1 MTASATKSKEWLPA
15 VLSVASVIGTG
26 GYAVTRQSQAA
37 AGIQSLLNTGSTL
50 STAASVAQ
58 GGVVSQQDT
67 EALDKSF
74 QELDQ
79 RMKDSR
85 QPGLVQAQLV
95 EFARSLELEVREVQP
110 IVGAGGKKGQASIYP
125 AYRVAVAGKYA
136 PIAEYMNALPK
147 QRIPGRIIGLR
158 LGAQRDDTTG
168 ATIGLTADMM
178 VEVFQQVDPQSMSAA
193 QPATEAEG

>member
-1 MTASATKSKEWLPA
+1 MAARATKLKDWLPA
-15 VLSVASVIGTG
+15 MLSVASVLGTG

-37 AGIQSLLNTGSTL
+37 EGIQSMLSTGSTL
-50 STAASVAQ
+50 STAAAAAQ
-58 GGVVSQQDT
+58 EGVVSLQDT
-67 EALDKSF
+67 EALDKTF

-85 QPGLVQAQLV
+85 QPGIVQAQLV

-110 IVGAGGKKGQASIYP
+110 IAGAGGKKGQASIYP

-168 ATIGLTADMM
+168 ATNGLTADMT
-178 VEVFQQVDPQSMSAA
+178 VEVFQQVDPQTIQAA
-193 QPATEAEG
+193 QPATETK